1 MSIINKKPSYESLGS
16 PEKDWF
22 TSPKKDSLLDKL
34 VFNRLFFF
42 PNWPRTELTSDPTHE
57 TLDLNTDA
65 ERDRTVSTVG
75 HLLVPEGDHN
85 YPMMPGI
92 TRVEL
97 YGPYNRH
104 RANAHIQRQ

>member
-1 MSIINKKPSYESLGS
+1 MIE
-16 PEKDWF
+16 E
-22 TSPKKDSLLDKL
+22 KL
-34 VFNRLFFF
+34 VFFNRFFLR
-42 PNWPRTELTSDPTHE
+42 NQQRTKLTPLIQMLGL
-57 TLDLNTDA
+57 LDLNTDA